1 LATKTIIVEVIDIS
15 VYFPANFETMKLR
28 IARLTFLILLAST
41 AVFAVA
47 PPQEFYELRI
57 YHLKTDAQEKT
68 VDAFLKEALLPA
80 LHKQG
85 LKSIGV
91 FKPIEQDTAD
101 RKIYVMIPYSSL
113 KDFTSVNESIAND
126 KNFVSNGSDYLNAK
140 FDNPPYARMESILL
154 KAFSHNP
161 VLTLPELKGPRESR
175 VYELRSYEGHSENI
189 FRNKVHM
196 FNEGGEVALFK
207 RLGFNAVFYAEV
219 IAGPRMPNLM
229 YMTTFDSKESRDEHW
244 KSFGNDPEW
253 KKLSSMPMYQKNVSK
268 IDIYFL
274 RPTSYS
280 DY

>member
-1 LATKTIIVEVIDIS
+1 
-15 VYFPANFETMKLR
+15 MKLS
-28 IARLTFLILLAST
+28 ILRLTLVILLLST
-41 AVFAVA
+41 AALAV
-47 PPQEFYELRI
+47 PPAQEFYELRI
-57 YHLKTDAQEKT
+57 YHIKTDAQEKI
-68 VDAFLKEALLPA
+68 VDGFLEKALLPA

-85 LKSIGV
+85 VKSIGV
-91 FKPIEQDTAD
+91 FKPIEQDTSD
-101 RKIYVMIPYSSL
+101 RKVYVMIPYSSL
-113 KDFTSVNESIAND
+113 KDFASINESIMKD
-126 KNFVSNGSDYLNAK
+126 KTFVSNGADYLTAK

-161 VLTLPELKGPRESR
+161 VLTLPELKGARDSR
-175 VYELRSYEGHSENI
+175 VYELRSYEGHTESI

-229 YMTTFDSKESRDEHW
+229 YMTTFDNKESRDEHW
-244 KSFGNDPEW
+244 KSFSNDPEW

-268 IDIYFL
+268 IDIHFL